1 MLYITYCHMFQMGL
15 LLKLDKK
22 AAFKN
27 HLHFHNVL
35 IKTNLLYLFGEWK
48 SRVNRKEGEFPLC
61 LL

>member
-1 MLYITYCHMFQMGL
+1 MLYISYCPMYQMGL

-22 AAFKN
+22 AVFKN

-35 IKTNLLYLFGEWK
+35 IKTNLLYLFGGWK
-48 SRVNRKEGEFPLC
+48 SRVNKTKEEFPLC